1 MPRGTTGGK
10 PPCKKPRS
18 PLPPSSPPP
27 PSSPTPLESPE
38 SDKEI
43 VPASDDTE
51 VEMNRNEAS
60 ALLSMHQR
68 DLSQLTNPVA
78 KADCERLWQALPNYP
93 RPGQLV
99 EHWNQVDAL
108 IKADS
113 NSNATEFPSVPT
125 SSSAPEN
132 IREAQSLRRREKRR
146 AGPNESTR
154 VLRSQKG
161 KEKNAHLP
169 RTN

>member
-1 MPRGTTGGK
+1 MVRGTTGGK
-10 PPCKKPRS
+10 PPRKKLRS

-27 PSSPTPLESPE
+27 TSSPTHLEFSE
-38 SDKEI
+38 SNEEI
-43 VPASDDTE
+43 VPNSSDDTE
-51 VEMNRNEAS
+51 VEMNQNEGS

-68 DLSQLTNPVA
+68 DLDQLTNPVA
-78 KADCERLWQALPNYP
+78 KAECERLWQALPNHP

-113 NSNATEFPSVPT
+113 ISNVTESPSVPI
-125 SSSAPEN
+125 SSSTPQD
-132 IREAQSLRRREKRR
+132 IREARSLQRREKRR
-146 AGPNESTR
+146 AGTNESTR

-161 KEKNAHLP
+161 KGKN
-169 RTN
+169 T